1 MAISASAGSATKPEM
16 SARIRACLKNE
27 KTVCQTGRYRFCKT
41 KPFRPSLPFASSRE
55 THIWNRSENYQ
66 TNPTRNL
73 KPETSNGG
81 PATPLLPNRHPEG
94 LSIACG
100 AMRIL
105 FLNGPNL
112 NLLGTR
118 EPEKY
123 GRTTLA
129 EIEAQVRQRAG
140 TSVTIEFRQTN
151 MEGELVNWIQQ
162 AKGKFDWIILNA
174 AAYTHTSI
182 ALRDAIAAVQVP
194 TIEIHLSNVHAR
206 EEFRHKS
213 LIAPVCRGQI
223 SGFGAV
229 SYLLA
234 LEAAV
239 TANCA

>member
-1 MAISASAGSATKPEM
+1 
-16 SARIRACLKNE
+16 
-27 KTVCQTGRYRFCKT
+27 
-41 KPFRPSLPFASSRE
+41 
-55 THIWNRSENYQ
+55 
-66 TNPTRNL
+66 
-73 KPETSNGG
+73 
-81 PATPLLPNRHPEG
+81 
-94 LSIACG
+94 
-100 AMRIL
+100 MRIL
-105 FLNGPNL
+105 YLNGPNL

-129 EIEAQVRQRAG
+129 EIESRVRRRAEDLQA
-140 TSVTIEFRQTN
+140 TIDFRQSN
-151 MEGELVNWIQQ
+151 LEGELVSWIQE
-162 AKGKFDWIILNA
+162 ATGNFDCIILNA

-182 ALRDAIAAVQVP
+182 ALRDAIAAVQLP

-223 SGFGAV
+223 TGFGPT

-239 TANCA
+239 SGNQS